1 MAKALSN
8 SSFPASNRSKSRS
21 LRQKNSWDGYGAK
34 ASDSSSELNRVKYD
48 SGIEMRA
55 REMEKKKREGGG
67 GYRWK
72 DTGGYDGGRGGVRDG
87 IRPIGHRKQL
97 PSELISLRPAW
108 GGTQPGC
115 SSPRENRH
123 IRLKMQMI

>member
-67 GYRWK
+67 GATDGK
-72 DTGGYDGGRGGVRDG
+72 NQGGMMVEGEG
-87 IRPIGHRKQL
+87 
-97 PSELISLRPAW
+97 W
-108 GGTQPGC
+108 GMVFA
-115 SSPRENRH
+115 R
-123 IRLKMQMI
+123 